1 MKEKRIIILAV
12 FLLILVGVYVW
23 YSLTYSV
30 TPKGKLVDVATLPPD
45 IALKV
50 KISKGVDAYQKEQ
63 GRVPQ
68 NLDELKGKYLEPETI
83 KLAKQ
88 KDFRYERVSPQAYRI
103 ASPKLAAPVQVA
115 AKPPTPA
122 EPAPA
127 AQPAPAGQ
135 KTGAPAA
142 APTAVEP
149 GATPTSLAEIAA
161 TYDPKGKADPFKPFL
176 LTQKASTEGF
186 GEAKRKPLTPLQK
199 MALSEI
205 QAGLRAIIWGK
216 MGNKAL
222 VEDATGKGYVL
233 AVGTY
238 VGQNDGIVKKI
249 LEDRIVV
256 EEYIR
261 DPVENRLTTNE
272 VVLKLKKV
280 ETEE

>member
-1 MKEKRIIILAV
+1 MKEKRTIILAV
-12 FLLILVGVYVW
+12 VLLVLVGVFAF
-23 YSLTYSV
+23 YSWKTEYEK
-30 TPKGKLVDVATLPPD
+30 PKGKAVELAKVDPNAALTRK
-45 IALKV
+45 IAR
-50 KISKGVDAYQKEQ
+50 AAQEYQKEH

-68 NLDELKGKYLEPETI
+68 NLDELRGKYLDPQSI
-83 KLAKQ
+83 QAAKERGFQ
-88 KDFRYERVSPQAYRI
+88 YEQVNPQAFRI
-103 ASPKLAAPVQVA
+103 ARQPAAPVVVA
-115 AKPPTPA
+115 AKPP
-122 EPAPA
+122 APG
-127 AQPAPAGQ
+127 QPAPAVQ
-135 KTGAPAA
+135 QPAAPAA
-142 APTAVEP
+142 APAAVAP
-149 GATPTSLAEIAA
+149 GGAPTSLAEIVA

-176 LTQKASTEGF
+176 LSQKASAEGSS
-186 GEAKRKPLTPLQK
+186 EVKRKPLTPLQK

-233 AVGTY
+233 TVGTY

-249 LEDRIVV
+249 LEDRVVV

>member
-1 MKEKRIIILAV
+1 MKEKRTIILAV
-12 FLLILVGVYVW
+12 VLLLLVGVFAV
-23 YSLTYSV
+23 YSWKTEYEK
-30 TPKGKLVDVATLPPD
+30 PKGKAVELAKVDPD
-45 IALKV
+45 AALTN
-50 KISKGVDAYQKEQ
+50 KIGRAAQAYQKEH

-68 NLDELKGKYLEPETI
+68 NLDELRGKYLDPQTI
-83 KLAKQ
+83 QAAQ
-88 KDFRYERVSPQAYRI
+88 ERGIQYQQVNPQAFQI
-103 ASPKLAAPVQVA
+103 AAPKPTTPIVVA
-115 AKPPTPA
+115 AKPPTPKR
-122 EPAPA
+122 
-127 AQPAPAGQ
+127 PAPAGQ
-135 KTGAPAA
+135 QPEAPAA
-142 APTAVEP
+142 APSVVPP
-149 GATPTSLAEIAA
+149 GAAPISLAEIVA
-161 TYDPKGKADPFKPFL
+161 TYDPRGKADPFKPFL
-176 LTQKASTEGF
+176 LTQKASTEGS

-233 AVGTY
+233 TVGTY

-272 VVLKLKKV
+272 VILKLKKV

>member
-1 MKEKRIIILAV
+1 MKEKRTIILAV
-12 FLLILVGVYVW
+12 ILLALVGVYVW
-23 YSLTYSV
+23 HAQRLDSARSSRNIGDKPISLSPAAEFMGKMNGAV
-30 TPKGKLVDVATLPPD
+30 KKFKQDKGDYPQKL
-45 IALKV
+45 
-50 KISKGVDAYQKEQ
+50 E
-63 GRVPQ
+63 
-68 NLDELKGKYLEPETI
+68 ELKGKYLDDATYQRALE
-83 KLAKQ
+83 Q
-88 KDFRYERVSPQAYRI
+88 KVQYVYMNKEVYQLTVP
-103 ASPKLAAPVQVA
+103 AAPVQVA
-115 AKPPTPA
+115 AKPPASGP
-122 EPAPA
+122 PAPPGQ
-127 AQPAPAGQ
+127 QP
-135 KTGAPAA
+135 GAPAA
-142 APTAVEP
+142 TPAAVAP
-149 GATPTSLAEIAA
+149 GAAPTSLAEIVA
-161 TYDPKGKADPFKPFL
+161 TYDPRGKADPFKPFL
-176 LTQKASTEGF
+176 LTQKASAEGF
-186 GEAKRKPLTPLQK
+186 GEVKRKPLTPLQK

-272 VVLKLKKV
+272 VILKLKKV

>member
-1 MKEKRIIILAV
+1 MKEKRTIILAV
-12 FLLILVGVYVW
+12 VLLVLVGVFAF
-23 YSLTYSV
+23 YSWKTEYQR
-30 TPKGKLVDVATLPPD
+30 PKGKAVELAKVDPNAALTGK
-45 IALKV
+45 IAK
-50 KISKGVDAYQKEQ
+50 AAQEYQKEH

-68 NLDELKGKYLEPETI
+68 NLEELRGKYL
-83 KLAKQ
+83 
-88 KDFRYERVSPQAYRI
+88 DPQAIQAAQERGFQYEQVNPQAFRI
-103 ASPKLAAPVQVA
+103 VSAKPAAPIVVA
-115 AKPPTPA
+115 AKPPAPGQ
-122 EPAPA
+122 PAPA
-127 AQPAPAGQ
+127 AQQPGAPTA
-135 KTGAPAA
+135 APAA
-142 APTAVEP
+142 VAP
-149 GATPTSLAEIAA
+149 GAAPTSLADIVA
-161 TYDPKGKADPFKPFL
+161 TYDPRGKADPFKPFL
-176 LTQKASTEGF
+176 LTQKASVEGSS
-186 GEAKRKPLTPLQK
+186 ELKRKPLTPLQK

-233 AVGTY
+233 TVGTY

-272 VVLKLKKV
+272 VILKLKKV

>member
-1 MKEKRIIILAV
+1 MKDKRTIILAV
-12 FLLILVGVYVW
+12 ILLVLVGVYVW
-23 YSLTYSV
+23 HAQRIEGMRASRAAGGKPISLSPGV
-30 TPKGKLVDVATLPPD
+30 EFMGKMNTAVNNFKKDRGD
-45 IALKV
+45 
-50 KISKGVDAYQKEQ
+50 Y
-63 GRVPQ
+63 PQ
-68 NLDELKGKYLEPETI
+68 NFEDLKGKYLDDATYQKALEQKVRYVYVNKDIYRLTI
-83 KLAKQ
+83 
-88 KDFRYERVSPQAYRI
+88 P
-103 ASPKLAAPVQVA
+103 AAPVQVA
-115 AKPPTPA
+115 AKPP
-122 EPAPA
+122 APG
-127 AQPAPAGQ
+127 QPAPAGRQ
-135 KTGAPAA
+135 PGAPAA
-142 APTAVEP
+142 APTAVAP
-149 GATPTSLAEIAA
+149 GAASTSLAEIVA

-176 LTQKASTEGF
+176 LTQKASTEGS
-186 GEAKRKPLTPLQK
+186 GEAKRKPLTPLQR

-233 AVGTY
+233 TVGTY

>member
-12 FLLILVGVYVW
+12 ILLVLVGVYVW
-23 YSLTYSV
+23 YSMTYSV
-30 TPKGKLVDVATLPPD
+30 TPKGKPFDVAALPPD
-45 IALKV
+45 VALKV
-50 KISKGVDAYQKEQ
+50 KISKAADAYQKEH
-63 GRVPQ
+63 GKVPQ
-68 NLDELKGKYLEPETI
+68 NLDELRGKYLDPQAIT
-83 KLAKQ
+83 LAKEKGFQ
-88 KDFRYERVSPQAYRI
+88 YEQVNPQAYRI
-103 ASPKLAAPVQVA
+103 VSTKPAAPIVVA
-115 AKPPTPA
+115 AKPPAPGQ
-122 EPAPA
+122 PAPA
-127 AQPAPAGQ
+127 AQQSA
-135 KTGAPAA
+135 APAA
-142 APTAVEP
+142 VAP
-149 GATPTSLAEIAA
+149 GAAPTSLAEIVA
-161 TYDPKGKADPFKPFL
+161 TYDPKGKADPFRPFL
-176 LTQKASTEGF
+176 LTQKASAEGSS
-186 GEAKRKPLTPLQK
+186 EVKRKPLTPLQR

-233 AVGTY
+233 TVGTY

-272 VVLKLKKV
+272 VILKLKKV

>member
-1 MKEKRIIILAV
+1 MKEKRTIILAV
-12 FLLILVGVYVW
+12 VLLALVGVYVW
-23 YSLTYSV
+23 HAQRMEGQRTSAGGKPTVLTPAAEFMGKMNGAVIKYKKD
-30 TPKGKLVDVATLPPD
+30 KGDYPQKLED
-45 IALKV
+45 
-50 KISKGVDAYQKEQ
+50 
-63 GRVPQ
+63 
-68 NLDELKGKYLEPETI
+68 LKGKYLDDATY
-83 KLAKQ
+83 Q
-88 KDFRYERVSPQAYRI
+88 KALDQKVQYVYVSKDAYRLTI
-103 ASPKLAAPVQVA
+103 PASPVQVA
-115 AKPPTPA
+115 AKPQ
-122 EPAPA
+122 APG
-127 AQPAPAGQ
+127 QPAPAGQ
-135 KTGAPAA
+135 QPE
-142 APTAVEP
+142 APTAAPSAVASGP
-149 GATPTSLAEIAA
+149 APTSLADIVA
-161 TYDPKGKADPFKPFL
+161 TYDPRGKADPFKPFL
-176 LTQKASTEGF
+176 LTQKASAEGS

-233 AVGTY
+233 TVGTY

-272 VVLKLKKV
+272 VILKLKKV